1 MAHLERA
8 LALALVLAWAPA
20 ALAQGRDPAAAEA
33 LFTEGRKAFDAGD
46 YAIAC
51 ARFAESQRL
60 DPAVGTL
67 INLAACSEK
76 LGKLADAWETWQR
89 ALRSL
94 PPGDER
100 RAGVEQRAAA
110 IDKKLPRLAIR
121 LSPNA
126 PAGAKVVRDG
136 VTLGS
141 ASYGVELPV
150 DPGDHEVTVVA
161 PGHKDKSY
169 KTTLAEGAHE
179 ALDVEAGEEESEAAP
194 VALPTEPKP
203 KPAPPPKPQ
212 PKPAASSSNRTLG
225 WVLVGV
231 GGAGLAL
238 GSASGYLALSKKN
251 TMDDDCETLK
261 GRRVCGPDGL
271 DAADSG
277 KTWATV
283 STVAF
288 AAGAA
293 ALGVGAY
300 VLLTSPPEADTPN
313 GAVIGFRGAF

>member
-8 LALALVLAWAPA
+8 LTLALVLAWTSA

-33 LFTEGRKAFDAGD
+33 LFTEGRKAFEAGD

-67 INLAACSEK
+67 INLAACNEK
-76 LGKLADAWETWQR
+76 LGKLAEAWETWQR
-89 ALRSL
+89 ALRAL
-94 PPGDER
+94 PQGDER
-100 RAGVEQRAAA
+100 RWGVKQRADA
-110 IDKKLPRLAIR
+110 IDKKLPRLTIR

-126 PAGAKVVRDG
+126 PPGTKVVRDG

-150 DPGDHEVTVVA
+150 DPGDHDVTVVA
-161 PGHKDKSY
+161 PGRKDKSY

-179 ALDVEAGEEESEAAP
+179 SLDVEPGEETNEPAP
-194 VALPTEPKP
+194 VAPPPKPKP
-203 KPAPPPKPQ
+203 KPAPAPKPN
-212 PKPAASSSNRTLG
+212 PVVSSGSNRTLG

-238 GSASGYLALSKKN
+238 GSASGYLALTKKN
-251 TMDDDCETLK
+251 AMDDDCETLK

-283 STVAF
+283 STIAF

-293 ALGVGAY
+293 AMGVGAY
-300 VLLTSPPEADTPN
+300 VLVTSAPEADTPS
-313 GAVIGFRGAF
+313 GAVVGFRGAF